1 MKKILEKF
9 GGLDFSPYLCHRK
22 RNIIH
27 KDMKKKEII
36 MEYNGL
42 LSVLRSEV
50 EEYENMTGEEYP
62 RKYKWGFFNEM
73 KPGSCGLTKE
83 DLEWYLEE
91 RERDIDLCRCM
102 KREFTE
108 NEKVKSSDEGRMFV
122 ESLKERKGEIDRM
135 IGDACMRFTDSFNA
149 LLKDAGLR
157 GWTVVTGSS
166 RIIPSDVTCFR
177 ISDGSRECADIDVT
191 LVTRNSQVT
200 MSLSTAVS
208 GSEDISSRGRQYRRF
223 KAYTMICDND
233 GLFNGWLSGEYRE
246 MTREIARLDLE
257 LRKVNEDIARPY
269 GPWMAY
275 KETHEAK

>member
-1 MKKILEKF
+1 MKKE
-9 GGLDFSPYLCHRK
+9 
-22 RNIIH
+22 
-27 KDMKKKEII
+27 EII
-36 MEYNGL
+36 KAYNDL

-73 KPGSCGLTKE
+73 KPCYGGLTKE

-102 KREFTE
+102 KREFAE
-108 NEKVKSSDEGRMFV
+108 NEKVKSSEEGRTFV
-122 ESLKERKGEIDRM
+122 ESLKKRKGEIERM

-157 GWTVVTGSS
+157 GWTVVAGNS

-208 GSEDISSRGRQYRRF
+208 GSEEISSRGRQYRRF
-223 KAYTMICDND
+223 KAYTTICEND
-233 GLFNGWLSGEYRE
+233 GLFNGWIQGEYRE
-246 MTREIARLDLE
+246 MSDEIAGLSSD
-257 LRKVNEDIARPY
+257 LRKVNDDIARPY
-269 GPWMAY
+269 GPWMKY
-275 KETHEAK
+275 RELQGKK